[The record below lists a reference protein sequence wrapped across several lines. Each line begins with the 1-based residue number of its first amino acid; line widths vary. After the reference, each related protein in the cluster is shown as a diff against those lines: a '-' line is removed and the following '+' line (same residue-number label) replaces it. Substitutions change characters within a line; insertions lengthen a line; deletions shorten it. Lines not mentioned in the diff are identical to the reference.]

1 MERPPSVSC
10 LDHGSVFLLGPLHMR
25 NWVGCGMPGREERLQ
40 LHDWEMNVLSVE
52 ESDDSEDIPQ
62 QANIILNSQNW
73 KNEWNQEK

>member
-1 MERPPSVSC
+1 
-10 LDHGSVFLLGPLHMR
+10 
-25 NWVGCGMPGREERLQ
+25 MPGREERLQ

-52 ESDDSEDIPQ
+52 ESDDSENIPQ